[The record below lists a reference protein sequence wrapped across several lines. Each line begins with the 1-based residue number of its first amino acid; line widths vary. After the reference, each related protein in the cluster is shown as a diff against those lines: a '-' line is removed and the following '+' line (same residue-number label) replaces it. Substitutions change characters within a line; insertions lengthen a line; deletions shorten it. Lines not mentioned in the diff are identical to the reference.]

1 MTMKTKSSTLFRLS
15 FLCCIMFSHLTL
27 AQTVEKAKAP
37 VSKKPKVYAEK
48 RSPQQFLLDQQ
59 KNELKNI
66 QKDKSVMDQ
75 VIADDLIVQSSECV
89 GVDCVN
95 NESFGFDTQRYKE
108 NNTRIGFDD
117 TSVGSFPS
125 NDWQLEANE
134 SASGG
139 ANSFSIL
146 DVTGGKTPFKI
157 IAGAPTSSIYVNSS
171 GKLGLRTNAPVLDV
185 HASTGDT
192 PAIRLEQNA
201 NSGFTAQTWDMAGNE
216 ANFFIRDVTGGSR
229 LPFRIRPGAPTSS
242 IDIGVDAVYVKNA
255 ILPASTIPSDARF
268 KTNIND
274 FNNALNII
282 KKLNP
287 KTYNYDIIK
296 FPDFG
301 FESTLQYGLIAQE
314 VEQALPT
321 LVKNTK
327 FPNKQE
333 YKTVNYTSMIPIL
346 IQGMKEQQE
355 EIEQLKTKIAT
366 YEELNARLSRMEA
379 MLSKEE
385 KESKTDKK

>member
-1 MTMKTKSSTLFRLS
+1 MKSKNFTLFRLFFLYCLMLS
-15 FLCCIMFSHLTL
+15 FTAFS
-27 AQTVEKAKAP
+27 QTEKTTPIKTPA
-37 VSKKPKVYAEK
+37 KPKVYAEK
-48 RSPQQFLLDQQ
+48 RTPQQFLIDQQ
-59 KNELKNI
+59 KNIEL
-66 QKDKSVMDQ
+66 QKSVADVVVPDDQ
-75 VIADDLIVQSSECV
+75 IIQGSECV
-89 GVDCVN
+89 GFDCVN
-95 NESFGFDTQRYKE
+95 NESFGFDTERLKE

-117 TSVGSFPS
+117 TSASAGFAA

-139 ANSFSIL
+139 ANSFSLL
-146 DVTGGKTPFKI
+146 DITGGKTPFKI
-157 IAGAPTSSIYVNSS
+157 IAGAPTSSFYMDGS
-171 GKLGLRTNAPVLDV
+171 GRIGLRTNSPVLDV
-185 HASTGDT
+185 HASTSNT
-192 PAIRLEQNA
+192 PGIRLEQNS
-201 NSGFTAQTWDMAGNE
+201 SGGFSTQTWDMAGNE

-287 KTYNYDIIK
+287 KTYNYDITK

-333 YKTVNYTSMIPIL
+333 FKTVNYTGIIPIL

-355 EIEQLKTKIAT
+355 EIEHLKAKIAT

-379 MLSKEE
+379 MLNKAE